1 MQPTTDSPFKID
13 YKRLDQAYIKLE
25 IDLWDWDN
33 HSGDDGLGEYHQW
46 NNNINMYTNSENGR
60 AVLYF
65 ELKDYE
71 KKYADL
77 LDADGNIVVL
87 LRDFSSDS
95 VLKFAF
101 NINLDN

>member
-1 MQPTTDSPFKID
+1 
-13 YKRLDQAYIKLE
+13 
-25 IDLWDWDN
+25 
-33 HSGDDGLGEYHQW
+33 
-46 NNNINMYTNSENGR
+46 MYTNSEDGR